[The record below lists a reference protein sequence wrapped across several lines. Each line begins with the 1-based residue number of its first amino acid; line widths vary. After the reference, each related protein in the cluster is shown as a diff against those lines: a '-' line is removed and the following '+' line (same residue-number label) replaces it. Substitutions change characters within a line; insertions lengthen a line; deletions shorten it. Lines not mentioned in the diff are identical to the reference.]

1 VERAKSVGLPD
12 GESAESYNSS
22 AIEVLRQLP
31 GITSYNWKKVIKGV
45 TNLSELAGMSEVL
58 IFVFPFLTCILV
70 PTYL

>member
-1 VERAKSVGLPD
+1 MSQLLLLLSPFKPDVDVERAKSVGLPD

-45 TNLSELAGMSEVL
+45 TNLSELAGMSEV
-58 IFVFPFLTCILV
+58 
-70 PTYL
+70 